1 MTGNTNIYSIILNY
15 EKSMELIVYYNDMA
29 VGLAMLNAEKDAN
42 VKESAADNVEEAAKM
57 AKNEAAKNT
66 EKPINRMK

>member
-1 MTGNTNIYSIILNY
+1 
-15 EKSMELIVYYNDMA
+15 MELIADYNDMA

-57 AKNEAAKNT
+57 AKNEAAKNA
-66 EKPINRMK
+66 